1 MTRPAMF
8 RYVKISP
15 EIIRLALMMDARYP
29 LSLRNFEDLPH
40 ECGIEITH

>member
-1 MTRPAMF
+1 MF
-8 RYVKISP
+8 RNVKISP
-15 EIIRLALMMDARYP
+15 EIIRLALMMDARDP